1 MKVRYRIVG
10 VLLGI
15 TLVAACGGDSEPA
28 ADGEKL
34 TKIVHVLG
42 TRPSASSAPW
52 LLGIKNGYFKEEG
65 IDLEVQPADSP
76 SAGMATVLSGDAQF
90 ASIDFTTLGLAKTD
104 DPENDVKIICL
115 TYVRPP
121 YTIYSLKDGADV
133 QTPEDLAG
141 KTVYG
146 PTGSSMM
153 KILSVWLDHLGI
165 EGVKFKEVDSASRE
179 PLLLSGEIDV
189 IVGFATSMPPLQKA
203 AADQGDELVALQPA
217 NEGLDTYYSSG
228 LAAKQSYVDEHQDL
242 AQGFVDA
249 AVRSYAYAFDHIDE
263 AAQIATETYP
273 ELDQDLNV
281 KELEILRDLVTD
293 EGRADTIGAI
303 DPEKVQITIDY
314 AKDVLG
320 IEVPPEDLYLTDF
333 APK

>member
-1 MKVRYRIVG
+1 
-10 VLLGI
+10 
-15 TLVAACGGDSEPA
+15 
-28 ADGEKL
+28 
-34 TKIVHVLG
+34 
-42 TRPSASSAPW
+42 
-52 LLGIKNGYFKEEG
+52 
-65 IDLEVQPADSP
+65 
-76 SAGMATVLSGDAQF
+76 
-90 ASIDFTTLGLAKTD
+90 
-104 DPENDVKIICL
+104 
-115 TYVRPP
+115 
-121 YTIYSLKDGADV
+121 LKDGADV

-153 KILSVWLDHLGI
+153 EILSVWLDHLGI

-273 ELDQDLNV
+273 ELDEDLNV